1 MREGVQD
8 RFDKSAQGKLEKNKG
23 KEREPESYFWGF
35 VIAKK
40 KDKQSENT
48 ADVEKKF
55 TIQQKNE
62 SMFAGALYFS
72 VYEFV
77 HNGGEGSPAEG
88 IRKSVDEIIDDD
100 PHRVPQDRDGSGAE
114 EGADHPQR
122 QNQEVIAMTH
132 EFTDRVHDRN
142 RQQSHDK
149 VNGPYRFFRADET
162 KDEHKWND
170 AFHPANRSMNHFY
183 PSPTPPESRRLGG
196 TSRQGPETN
205 QW

>member
-1 MREGVQD
+1 MREGVQY

-114 EGADHPQR
+114 EGADHEHLGQGKAALVPPDRDAGAHVWFAMRVDSRTLRSKVGAIPQDTIGR
-122 QNQEVIAMTH
+122 
-132 EFTDRVHDRN
+132 
-142 RQQSHDK
+142 
-149 VNGPYRFFRADET
+149 
-162 KDEHKWND
+162 
-170 AFHPANRSMNHFY
+170 
-183 PSPTPPESRRLGG
+183 
-196 TSRQGPETN
+196 
-205 QW
+205 